1 MKWFFHPATFFKGVA
16 MGIAEVIPGIS
27 GGTIAFITGIYTK
40 LLDNIYAVLTL
51 FMRGLPNR
59 RALQTIDW
67 AFLGTLLAG
76 MIVGI
81 GFGISAV
88 LHLLERYPPVVW
100 AFFFGLILGSAVLI
114 ARHTE
119 VHKPKYLLP
128 LLLAAVVAWIITQS
142 TALPL
147 KPHPLYIF
155 ASGAL
160 AVMALVL
167 PGISGSY
174 ILLLLGMY
182 FFIIEDTLKGLLVE
196 PSAQKLF
203 HLSVFGAGAVVG
215 LATIVRLLHHFI
227 HRYKKTV
234 MALLTGF
241 VLGSLGKIWPWK
253 NPVQWLDTTSGKIVQ
268 GIPPSGADFKI
279 IFSQNVLP
287 SQYYDTPYLGLS
299 LWSFLLGLAVVYLLF
314 RNAPPAQDHP

>member
-1 MKWFFHPATFFKGVA
+1 MKWFFHPATFAKGMA

-51 FMRGLPNR
+51 FKRGLPNR
-59 RALQTIDW
+59 PALQSIDW
-67 AFLGTLLAG
+67 GFLGSLLAG

-100 AFFFGLILGSAVLI
+100 AFFFGLILGSALVI

-119 VHKPKYLLP
+119 VHKPQYLLP
-128 LLLAAVVAWIITQS
+128 LLITAVLAWAITQS
-142 TALPL
+142 AAQPL

-155 ASGAL
+155 VSGAL

-174 ILLLLGMY
+174 ILLILGMY
-182 FFIIEDTLKGLLVE
+182 FFIIEDSLKGFLLHPTV
-196 PSAQKLF
+196 QKALY
-203 HLSVFGAGAVVG
+203 LALFGAGALLG

-241 VLGSLGKIWPWK
+241 VLGSLGKI
-253 NPVQWLDTTSGKIVQ
+253 
-268 GIPPSGADFKI
+268 
-279 IFSQNVLP
+279 
-287 SQYYDTPYLGLS
+287 
-299 LWSFLLGLAVVYLLF
+299 
-314 RNAPPAQDHP
+314 